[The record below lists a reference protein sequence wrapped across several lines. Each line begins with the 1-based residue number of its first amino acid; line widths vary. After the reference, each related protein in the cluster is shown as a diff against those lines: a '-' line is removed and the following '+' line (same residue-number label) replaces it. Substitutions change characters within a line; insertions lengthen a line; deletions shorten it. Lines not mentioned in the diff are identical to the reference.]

1 MHTSSMARPGV
12 SIRRSAD
19 RHQTRIGWLHGRHS
33 FDTGIDP
40 LGADTHHGVLVVSN
54 HDTIAPRS
62 GFETHPHRNM
72 EIVTWVLNGSLVHQD
87 SAGHTGVIYPNL
99 AQRMTATGIRH
110 SEKNDRSAVNPG
122 ADRPLDLIQMWV
134 VPDEPEVVPGY
145 EQLELD
151 PSDLQGRLAVVAS
164 GMARDR
170 DQAAIRIRNRY
181 AALHVARLHPGDSVT
196 VPDAPFAHVYLAR
209 GRMDLEAEGV
219 LDAGDAARLTAAGER
234 RLVAAEPSEV
244 LIWEMHAVFGGQD
257 ASYTGHVALRALVPF
272 GRVPEAIIADPY
284 ALYVGAGRSLIHYP
298 LRRRTTMNLLGNAR
312 LSPQSTDGDLKLEV
326 IILMHEL
333 NHALNC

>member
-1 MHTSSMARPGV
+1 MRTSSVVRPGV
-12 SIRRSAD
+12 SIRRGAD

-72 EIVTWVLNGSLVHQD
+72 EIVTWVLDGSLVHQD
-87 SAGHTGVIYPNL
+87 SEGNAGIIYPNL
-99 AQRMTATGIRH
+99 AQRMTAGTGIRH
-110 SEKNDRSAVNPG
+110 SEKNDRSAVNPDAG
-122 ADRPLDLIQMWV
+122 RPLDLIQMWV
-134 VPDEPEVVPGY
+134 VPDVPEVTPGY

-164 GMARDR
+164 GMTRHR

-181 AALHVARLHPGDSVT
+181 AALHVARLEPGDSVT
-196 VPDAPFAHVYLAR
+196 VPDAPFVHVYLAR
-209 GRMDLEAEGV
+209 GRMDLEAEGL

-234 RLVAAEPSEV
+234 RLDAAEPSEV
-244 LIWEMHAVFGGQD
+244 LIWEMHA
-257 ASYTGHVALRALVPF
+257 
-272 GRVPEAIIADPY
+272 
-284 ALYVGAGRSLIHYP
+284 SLS
-298 LRRRTTMNLLGNAR
+298 LATR
-312 LSPQSTDGDLKLEV
+312 
-326 IILMHEL
+326 
-333 NHALNC
+333 

>member
-1 MHTSSMARPGV
+1 MRTSSIVRPGV
-12 SIRRSAD
+12 SIRRGAD

-40 LGADTHHGVLVVSN
+40 LGADTNHGVLVVSN

-72 EIVTWVLNGSLVHQD
+72 EIVTWVLDGSLVHQD
-87 SAGHTGVIYPNL
+87 SEGNAGVIYPNL
-99 AQRMTATGIRH
+99 AQRMTAGTGIRH
-110 SEKNDRSAVNPG
+110 SEKNGRSAVNPD

-134 VPDEPEVVPGY
+134 VPDEPEVAPGY

-164 GMARDR
+164 GMTRHR

-181 AALHVARLHPGDSVT
+181 AALNVARLETGESVA
-196 VPDAPFAHVYLAR
+196 VPDAPFVHVYLAR
-209 GRMDLEAEGV
+209 GRIDLEAEGS

-234 RLVAAEPSEV
+234 RLGAAEPSEV
-244 LIWEMHAVFGGQD
+244 LIWEMHA
-257 ASYTGHVALRALVPF
+257 S
-272 GRVPEAIIADPY
+272 
-284 ALYVGAGRSLIHYP
+284 
-298 LRRRTTMNLLGNAR
+298 
-312 LSPQSTDGDLKLEV
+312 LSPAAS
-326 IILMHEL
+326 I
-333 NHALNC
+333 